1 MMGGQPLPPG
11 SNGGYIPRGGAT
23 IQEEEPIF
31 LAHSG
36 VASRN
41 KGGARGPKTIVNRT
55 LVDELPTSSR
65 ASPEHFYG

>member
-1 MMGGQPLPPG
+1 MMGGQPPPAG

-36 VASRN
+36 VPSRN

-55 LVDELPTSSR
+55 
-65 ASPEHFYG
+65 